1 MPSSPKMSKTYFDW
15 DEKPELNITPLVDVM
30 LVLLAILMVIS
41 PNIVYEEL
49 IRLPQGSAQ
58 KEITEKKEMEISISQ
73 DRKIKLG
80 EKQFAFEN
88 FNDNFILLAP
98 SYPKDST
105 VRISAD
111 GRLNYSDVMYILS
124 AVKKAGFQNVSLVTA
139 Q

>member
-1 MPSSPKMSKTYFDW
+1 MFDW

-49 IRLPQGSAQ
+49 IRLPKGSAQ
-58 KEITEKKEMEISISQ
+58 KEITKKEQIEISIS
-73 DRKIKLG
+73 DERKIKIG
-80 EKQFAFEN
+80 KDQFQLETFA
-88 FNDNFILLAP
+88 DDFIRLAP
-98 SYPKDST
+98 SYKADST

-111 GRLNYSDVMYILS
+111 GRLNYSDVMNVL
-124 AVKKAGFQNVSLVTA
+124 AVVKKAGFQNVSLVTA

>member
-1 MPSSPKMSKTYFDW
+1 VFDW

-49 IRLPQGSAQ
+49 IRLPKGSAQ
-58 KEITEKKEMEISISQ
+58 KEIVEKKEIEISITEE
-73 DRKIKLG
+73 RKIKIG
-80 EKQFAFEN
+80 QDQFQFET
-88 FNDNFILLAP
+88 FADNFIRLAP
-98 SYPKDST
+98 SYPADST

-111 GRLNYSDVMYILS
+111 GRLNYSDVMNVL
-124 AVKKAGFQNVSLVTA
+124 AVVKKSGFQNVSLVTA